1 MSTMTTLERSHSSA
15 SLSMSS
21 PRLSVRETTP
31 PGAEPSLT
39 RLQYRINQLDSQL
52 FELRSTFLSEDSY
65 VERRNREDSHVRR
78 EFANTSATCNR
89 IDLNVVALR
98 STVEQIRSNVD
109 SNAILYKNERD
120 FLNSEFDRV
129 EKRLNQLDELVR
141 SDSSAWRIEISKLK
155 TITNDIRTDMRL
167 METRINGRLS
177 IIESRMKHA
186 DRVRFNSLAHTLHA
200 PINPIPV
207 ILDDGTLQW
216 PKWFPRTVWR
226 FWCLKKR
233 SRGEQGIITDKL
245 LLRSN
250 ILSLILVHRL
260 TELAE
265 FYQLEGYQSWSRLQ
279 PSDFHSYDSDSS
291 DSSDSN
297 CSMTRAEAV
306 HLFPEAA
313 HQALA
318 ATLGLVYYKIRNE
331 VGEGPHAVM
340 APRPP
345 KRQQDEVASSTT
357 STKSKP
363 VKIPRRP
370 SVSDTFL
377 QRLIHGPSIDTKSS
391 TSEEFD
397 QIGWKAFS
405 EVSDD
410 AKDKLRSIDPHDLG
424 AVLRALEQGR
434 LKLKPSRSEQQN
446 ASPTESKGANPF
458 RHAPNPVPRDEP
470 NPTEPL
476 TASLCSERARRTSVS
491 EVSISSNHN
500 N

>member
-109 SNAILYKNERD
+109 SNASLYKNERD
-120 FLNSEFDRV
+120 FLNSEFNRL
-129 EKRLNQLDELVR
+129 EKRLNQLDELAR

-155 TITNDIRTDMRL
+155 TITNDIRTDL
-167 METRINGRLS
+167 VTLEHRISHQITSLKTGMS
-177 IIESRMKHA
+177 AIESRIKHA
-186 DRVRFNSLAHTLHA
+186 DRVRFNSLAYTLHA

-207 ILDDGTLQW
+207 ILDDGTLEW

-233 SRGEQGIITDKL
+233 SR
-245 LLRSN
+245 
-250 ILSLILVHRL
+250 VHRL

-265 FYQLEGYQSWSRLQ
+265 FYQLEGYQGWSSSQ

-291 DSSDSN
+291 DSSDNN
-297 CSMTRAEAV
+297 CTMTRAEAV
-306 HLFPEAA
+306 HMFPEAA
-313 HQALA
+313 HKALA

-331 VGEGPHAVM
+331 VGEVPNAVM

-345 KRQQDEVASSTT
+345 KRQQDDVSSSST

-377 QRLIHGPSIDTKSS
+377 QRLIHGPSIETKSS

-458 RHAPNPVPRDEP
+458 RQAPNPVAQDEP

-476 TASLCSERARRTSVS
+476 TASPCLERARRTSVS

>member
-109 SNAILYKNERD
+109 SNASLYKNERD
-120 FLNSEFDRV
+120 FLNTEFNRL
-129 EKRLNQLDELVR
+129 EKRLNQVEELVR
-141 SDSSAWRIEISKLK
+141 SDSSAWRVEISKLK
-155 TITNDIRTDMRL
+155 TITNDIRTDL
-167 METRINGRLS
+167 ITLEHNLS
-177 IIESRMKHA
+177 RQVNQRMDILESRIKHA

-207 ILDDGTLQW
+207 ILDDGTLEW

-233 SRGEQGIITDKL
+233 SR
-245 LLRSN
+245 
-250 ILSLILVHRL
+250 VHRL

-279 PSDFHSYDSDSS
+279 PLDFHSYDSDSS

-297 CSMTRAEAV
+297 CTMTRAEAV
-306 HLFPEAA
+306 HMFPEAA

-331 VGEGPHAVM
+331 VGEGPNAVM

-345 KRQQDEVASSTT
+345 KRQQDDVASSST

-458 RHAPNPVPRDEP
+458 RQAPNPVPRDEP

-476 TASLCSERARRTSVS
+476 TASICSERARRTSVS

>member
-98 STVEQIRSNVD
+98 STVEQIRSNGD

-120 FLNSEFDRV
+120 FLNSEFNRV
-129 EKRLNQLDELVR
+129 EKRLNQLEDLVR

-155 TITNDIRTDMRL
+155 TITNDIRTDL
-167 METRINGRLS
+167 ITLEHNLS
-177 IIESRMKHA
+177 RQVNQRMDILESRIRHA
-186 DRVRFNSLAHTLHA
+186 DRVRFNSLAHTIHA

-207 ILDDGTLQW
+207 ILDDGALEW

-233 SRGEQGIITDKL
+233 SR
-245 LLRSN
+245 
-250 ILSLILVHRL
+250 VHRL
-260 TELAE
+260 AELAE

-279 PSDFHSYDSDSS
+279 PSEFNSYDSDSS

-297 CSMTRAEAV
+297 CAMTRSEAV

-331 VGEGPHAVM
+331 VGEGPHAAM

-345 KRQQDEVASSTT
+345 KRQQDDVASSST

-405 EVSDD
+405 DVSDD

-446 ASPTESKGANPF
+446 ASPTESKGGNPF
-458 RHAPNPVPRDEP
+458 RQAANPVQQDGP
-470 NPTEPL
+470 NATEPL
-476 TASLCSERARRTSVS
+476 TASPCLERTRRTSVP
-491 EVSISSNHN
+491 EVPPTSSNHN